1 MRKRAFKIGV
11 RVAIV
16 LAILL
21 AVFVAVSLLVIDRGQ
36 PAIVGT
42 LSAQELKTIRRAVRS
57 SAVQIPFHW
66 LSNGEVSASW
76 HFTKELY
83 SYRISSVEVI
93 DADTVLVFTR
103 TNSYY
108 PGGMRRPDFF
118 ARRVDGVWQAAPP
131 GPIL

>member
-1 MRKRAFKIGV
+1 MG
-11 RVAIV
+11 
-16 LAILL
+16 LAILVVL
-21 AVFVAVSLLVIDRGQ
+21 FVVVSILIIDRGQ
-36 PAIVGT
+36 PVIDGT
-42 LSAQELKTIRRAVRS
+42 LSPQELKTIRRAVRG

-83 SYRISSVEVI
+83 TYRILSVEVI
-93 DADTVLVFTR
+93 DADTVLVFTK

-108 PGGMRRPDFF
+108 PGGKRRPDFF

-131 GPIL
+131 SPIL